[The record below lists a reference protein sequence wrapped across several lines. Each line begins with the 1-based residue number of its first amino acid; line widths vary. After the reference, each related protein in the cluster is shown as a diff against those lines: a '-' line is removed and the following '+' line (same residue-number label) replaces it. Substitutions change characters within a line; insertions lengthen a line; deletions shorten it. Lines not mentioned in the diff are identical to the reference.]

1 MGRRTGSVQLSFVSL
16 CVNYFLSVPTEN
28 PIYWLSFDIESL
40 IGIGRVRNGFSGISE
55 ETPETETAK
64 EAVAIAINELPSV
77 ANTKVSTANLNFDR
91 SLIKSEFL
99 CDSTSSRKR
108 PGASAVSATRTIDP
122 ESKCLGTAFHTYP
135 CVSGGKSQCVPSSL
149 SVSG

>member
-1 MGRRTGSVQLSFVSL
+1 MQ
-16 CVNYFLSVPTEN
+16 
-28 PIYWLSFDIESL
+28 SFDIESL

-77 ANTKVSTANLNFDR
+77 ANTKVSTTNLNFDR

-99 CDSTSSRKR
+99 CDSTSS
-108 PGASAVSATRTIDP
+108 
-122 ESKCLGTAFHTYP
+122 
-135 CVSGGKSQCVPSSL
+135 
-149 SVSG
+149 